1 MNWILLFM
9 GARNPFTNAKILNT
23 TNTQKSIF
31 TPLAI
36 IIGSNIRSTPIN
48 SYNGTGGP
56 PSLTVIVSDGNKNIN
71 PKNTHSNPAACENI
85 NPVWRLLISFPVK
98 NLNNIA
104 VTPEPYF

>member
-1 MNWILLFM
+1 MNWISLFM
-9 GARNPFTNAKILNT
+9 GARNPLANAKILNT
-23 TNTQKSIF
+23 IDNQNNIF

-48 SYNGTGGP
+48 SSNRAGGP
-56 PSLTVIVSDGNKNIN
+56 PSLTVIVSDGNKNSI

-98 NLNNIA
+98 NLNNINDL
-104 VTPEPYF
+104 FLIF